1 MADVLPD
8 LLPVV
13 VLMTLGAGL
22 GRTGFFTDPLIEGLR
37 RLVVTISLPTLLF
50 SAFSRLY
57 LAPSFFILALVVF
70 ASCGLLGLAA
80 GPIAKKLHLLRPAS
94 VLLFQGYEAGML
106 GYALFSSLYGSSFIY
121 AFATADMGH
130 VVYVFTVLMAQ
141 LIAGETGGAVEPLP
155 LLKRLATSP
164 VFISIAAGLA
174 AAAVV
179 PGAFGTPWAKDGFL
193 APALSAI
200 GSLTTPL
207 VCIVVDYGLKDGFGA
222 ATHWSGFASCVKMV
236 AVRFLASF
244 AVGAVVA
251 ILIVPALGFGKAYPL
266 AVMTLFL
273 LPPPFVVAVFR
284 NKGADSAYVS
294 MTLSLHTLVS
304 LVAVIVVA
312 LFSGGTL

>member
-13 VLMTLGAGL
+13 LLMALGAGL
-22 GRTGFFTDPLIEGLR
+22 GRSGFFSDPLIEGLR
-37 RLVVTISLPTLLF
+37 RLVVSVSLPVLLF

-70 ASCGLLGLAA
+70 AACGIMGLVA
-80 GPIAKKLHLLRPAS
+80 GPIAKKLNLPRPAS
-94 VLLFQGYEAGML
+94 ILLFQGYEAGML

-121 AFATADMGH
+121 AFATADLGH

-141 LIAGETGGAVEPLP
+141 LIAGESGGKVEPLP
-155 LLKRLATSP
+155 LLKRLAASP
-164 VFISIAAGLA
+164 VFISIAAGLL

-179 PGAFGTPWAKDGFL
+179 PGAFDMPWAKDGFL
-193 APALSAI
+193 APTLGAVS
-200 GSLTTPL
+200 SLTTPL
-207 VCIVVDYGLKDGFGA
+207 VCLVVGYGLRNGFGIA
-222 ATHWSGFASCVKMV
+222 KHWTGFTAVVKMV
-236 AVRFLASF
+236 ALRFLASF
-244 AVGAVVA
+244 AVGAVVS
-251 ILIVPALGFGKAYPL
+251 ILVVPALGFGKAYPL

-304 LVAVIVVA
+304 LVGVFVVA

>member
-1 MADVLPD
+1 MADVIPD

-13 VLMTLGAGL
+13 LLMAFGAGL
-22 GRTGFFTDPLIEGLR
+22 GRSGFLTDPLIEGLR
-37 RLVVTISLPTLLF
+37 RLVVSISLPALLF

-70 ASCGLLGLAA
+70 ASCGLMGLVA
-80 GPIAKKLHLLRPAS
+80 GPIAKKLNLMRPAS

-106 GYALFSSLYGSSFIY
+106 GYALFSALYGSSFIY
-121 AFATADMGH
+121 AFATADLGH
-130 VVYVFTVLMAQ
+130 VAYVFTVLMAQ
-141 LIAGETGGAVEPLP
+141 LIAGETGGKIEPLP

-164 VFISIAAGLA
+164 VFVSIAAGLL

-179 PGAFGTPWAKDGFL
+179 PGAFNMPWAKDGFL
-193 APALSAI
+193 APTLSAV

-207 VCIVVDYGLKDGFGA
+207 VCIVVGYGLKDGFGVA
-222 ATHWSGFASCVKMV
+222 HHWSGFASCVKMV

-244 AVGAVVA
+244 AIGAVVA
-251 ILIVPALGFGKAYPL
+251 LLVVPALGFGKAYPL

-284 NKGADSAYVS
+284 SKGADSAYVS

-304 LVAVIVVA
+304 MIAVFVVA